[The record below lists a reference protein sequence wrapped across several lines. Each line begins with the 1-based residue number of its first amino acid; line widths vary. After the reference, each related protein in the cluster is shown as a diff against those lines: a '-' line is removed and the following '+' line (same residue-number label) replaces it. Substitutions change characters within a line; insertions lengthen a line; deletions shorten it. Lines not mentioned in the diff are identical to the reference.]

1 MCRFLNVAVNVLFLS
16 IIAYRWPGNDYRSN
30 RANLAMHI
38 IFLFFSICTLLL
50 NPGIDLTMEYFT
62 PRHVNLALLL
72 SQACLVIYMLHVI
85 IGKVRKV
92 TKQTKAKVKQKR
104 KKSQGAAIMQHVR
117 KMHDDHDDS
126 QTVENPTFDNDA
138 PAFQRKTDG
147 AGAKGFERET

>member
-1 MCRFLNVAVNVLFLS
+1 MCRFPNVAVNVLFLS

-62 PRHVNLALLL
+62 PQHINLALLL
-72 SQACLVIYMLHVI
+72 SQACLVIYMLNVI

-92 TKQTKAKVKQKR
+92 TKQTTKTVKEKR
-104 KKSQGAAIMQHVR
+104 KKKQGGVVMQHVQ

-126 QTVENPTFDNDA
+126 QAVENPTFDDDAIRFQGSNDDA
-138 PAFQRKTDG
+138 EIKR
-147 AGAKGFERET
+147 FERET